1 MDIGHHKVDD
11 SEIENQKKTPFLEAV
26 KEYLATNPTS
36 FDVPGHKFGHFRT
49 DLEDYLGDSVYK
61 FDVNAP
67 LGLDNL
73 SRPRGVIKESE
84 DLFAKAIGADYC
96 LYQINGTTGA
106 IHTMI
111 LGCLRPK
118 DKIILPRNVH
128 KSIVNSLILS
138 GAVPIFVYPDI
149 DPHTGIA
156 NGVSLKEYERAIK
169 DNPDAKAVLVINPTY
184 FGVTSNIEAIAELAH
199 KNNMIAMADEAHG
212 THFYFSSKLPKG
224 ALEAG
229 FDISASSMHKTGGSL
244 TQSSVIII
252 KGKRVDVDRV
262 KTVAG
267 MMSST
272 SPNSTLM
279 ASIEAARK
287 RMFFQGEELISKVI
301 DLVNYARTEVN
312 NIPGLKAIDRTY
324 INGDSRFGLDETK
337 LVVDVSGLG
346 VTGFDVYRE
355 MRYKYNVQLELGEY
369 CDCLAVFAV
378 GTSKED
384 VDKLIEAYKG
394 ISREHYGKKDKKQMP
409 TFSFRFPELVTRPR
423 VAFSAPSKVV
433 SCAEAIGEIS
443 AESVMIYPPG
453 IPVVIPGEI
462 ITKEI
467 VDMLTFY
474 KENNGVI
481 LNDAPDGMMKIID
494 RKHWFLKSDL
504 DYDF

>member
-252 KGKRVDVDRV
+252 KGNRVDVDRV

-279 ASIEAARK
+279 ASIESARK

-346 VTGFDVYRE
+346 ITGFEAYRE

-369 CDCLAVFAV
+369 CDCL
-378 GTSKED
+378 
-384 VDKLIEAYKG
+384 
-394 ISREHYGKKDKKQMP
+394 KKDKKQMP

-462 ITKEI
+462 ITKET

>member
-1 MDIGHHKVDD
+1 
-11 SEIENQKKTPFLEAV
+11 
-26 KEYLATNPTS
+26 
-36 FDVPGHKFGHFRT
+36 
-49 DLEDYLGDSVYK
+49 
-61 FDVNAP
+61 
-67 LGLDNL
+67 
-73 SRPRGVIKESE
+73 
-84 DLFAKAIGADYC
+84 
-96 LYQINGTTGA
+96 
-106 IHTMI
+106 
-111 LGCLRPK
+111 
-118 DKIILPRNVH
+118 
-128 KSIVNSLILS
+128 
-138 GAVPIFVYPDI
+138 
-149 DPHTGIA
+149 
-156 NGVSLKEYERAIK
+156 
-169 DNPDAKAVLVINPTY
+169 
-184 FGVTSNIEAIAELAH
+184 
-199 KNNMIAMADEAHG
+199 MADEAHG

-244 TQSSVIII
+244 TQSSIIII
-252 KGKRVDVDRV
+252 KGNRVDVDRV

-279 ASIEAARK
+279 ASIESARK

-394 ISREHYGKKDKKQMP
+394 ISLSLIH
-409 TFSFRFPELVTRPR
+409 
-423 VAFSAPSKVV
+423 
-433 SCAEAIGEIS
+433 I
-443 AESVMIYPPG
+443 
-453 IPVVIPGEI
+453 
-462 ITKEI
+462 
-467 VDMLTFY
+467 
-474 KENNGVI
+474 
-481 LNDAPDGMMKIID
+481 
-494 RKHWFLKSDL
+494 
-504 DYDF
+504 